1 MTQAEKM
8 AEDYLLH
15 QGWPNKSSEW
25 EGALVEFA
33 KQVAERTVR
42 EILLI
47 GWHPDDEMKIAS
59 CRWWEDKNAT

>member
-8 AEDYLLH
+8 AQDMLDDYLFNPSKWLLK
-15 QGWPNKSSEW
+15 PKVMD
-25 EGALVEFA
+25 LIR
-33 KQVAERTVR
+33 QVAERTVR

-59 CRWWEDKNAT
+59 CRWWEDEHAD